1 MTVKDLVSGTR
12 FYDPSRHQGGE
23 LVTREYHRTVLWM
36 ILYDD
41 GGIEELTASDLKRI
55 EKTESE
61 G

>member
-1 MTVKDLVSGTR
+1 
-12 FYDPSRHQGGE
+12 
-23 LVTREYHRTVLWM
+23 M